1 MRFCTRLVRDDF
13 KGQLGAF
20 TPCFT
25 DIVIL
30 GEIQSLFVDAHLHTH
45 TSLGQKDPH
54 ACTNMLAKHLTWGDG
69 DPSHR
74 AYSTG
79 SRSLLPLL
87 VSSEAAFASAKHVC

>member
-30 GEIQSLFVDAHLHTH
+30 GEFHSQFIDCVRHAHTL
-45 TSLGQKDPH
+45 LGQKGPH
-54 ACTNMLAKHLTWGDG
+54 ACRVCW
-69 DPSHR
+69 PSNLHR
-74 AYSTG
+74 EVG
-79 SRSLLPLL
+79 
-87 VSSEAAFASAKHVC
+87 